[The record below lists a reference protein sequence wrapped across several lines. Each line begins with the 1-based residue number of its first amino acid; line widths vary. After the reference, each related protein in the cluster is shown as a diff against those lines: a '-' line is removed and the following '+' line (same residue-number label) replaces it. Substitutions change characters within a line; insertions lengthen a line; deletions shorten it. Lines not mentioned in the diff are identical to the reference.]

1 MAAGVRYVAL
11 TEHLAITQTDTR
23 GGGGLTAYRYLQQV
37 HQRSSCRASKSL
49 AASGDICFVL
59 VTTTC
64 SHRYSYSTLRVIH
77 DEYGEVYD
85 PHYLRRLAVIV
96 TNIRPL
102 GSCTMSTE
110 RCVIRITCDDLQSSL
125 LIFDPSGHAR

>member
-77 DEYGEVYD
+77 DEYGE
-85 PHYLRRLAVIV
+85 RR
-96 TNIRPL
+96 T
-102 GSCTMSTE
+102 
-110 RCVIRITCDDLQSSL
+110 IRITCDDLQSSL
-125 LIFDPSGHAR
+125 FIFDPSGHSR